1 MVHKKKRLKLAILIR
16 DFVKTGG
23 AEKYTVEITQR
34 LAREHEV
41 HVFAQSWNFDGK
53 ERIVFHRIPRFFI
66 KPNILNQLLFS
77 YFVRRAVDDTFD
89 IIHSHERVTQFDVL
103 TVHCPCFRAIIT
115 RHRGP
120 VRRMTAWASAMLS
133 PRKIAYLWLERR
145 QFAFHKKRMIIAVS
159 EYIKRDIQNNYP
171 LPNECFGIAY
181 PGVDNRFIHK
191 ETNSRKKREL
201 RSELGIGEDDLV
213 VLFVGTEFKR
223 KGLDAL
229 LEGFSLAH
237 RPNLRLVIAG
247 GGEKKRYVSL
257 ARRLGVE
264 KDVIFLGLVENIGD
278 IYSISNI
285 YILPT
290 LIDPAGMAPLEA
302 MASGVPTIMSCSE
315 YAGIAEQ
322 IHSGEALILT
332 NPKDPTE
339 IARSLLDLMNDTY
352 RRELGNRGRR
362 LASNLTWE
370 KTTADTVSVY
380 RRVMELKECGGIN
393 IETNH

>member
-1 MVHKKKRLKLAILIR
+1 MEHNKKRLKLAILIR

-34 LAREHEV
+34 LASEHEV

-66 KPNILNQLLFS
+66 KPSILNQLIFS
-77 YFVRRAVDDTFD
+77 HFVRKAIKDTFD

-115 RHRGP
+115 RHGKP
-120 VRRMTAWASAMLS
+120 VRRMIAWISAILS
-133 PRKIAYLWLERR
+133 PRKLAYLWLERK
-145 QFAFHKKRMIIAVS
+145 QFTFHKKRMIIAVS
-159 EYIKRDIQNNYP
+159 EYIKRDIQENYP
-171 LPNECFGIAY
+171 LPNEYFGIAY
-181 PGVDNRFIHK
+181 PGVDNRLIHK
-191 ETNSRKKREL
+191 ENNRRKRKKL

-213 VLFVGTEFKR
+213 ILFVGTEFKR

-229 LEGFSLAH
+229 LEGFSLVH
-237 RPNLRLVIAG
+237 RQNLRLAIAG
-247 GGEKKRYVSL
+247 GGEKKRYLSL
-257 ARRLGVE
+257 ARRLGIE
-264 KDVIFLGLVENIGD
+264 KDVIFLGLVENIED
-278 IYSISNI
+278 IYSISDI

-322 IHSGEALILT
+322 INNDEALILT
-332 NPKDPTE
+332 NPKDPSE
-339 IARSLLDLMNDTY
+339 IARSLLDLMNDTH
-352 RRELGNRGRR
+352 RRELGNKGRR
-362 LASNLTWE
+362 LASDLTWE

-380 RRVMELKECGGIN
+380 RRVMELKGCGGKI
-393 IETNH
+393 IEKNH